1 MKITS
6 AVTTQTENILLST
19 NNNNLEDAKKEI
31 INIQEEIHEEPK
43 GNSCTT
49 DNSIQIK
56 SQKKTVTFNEEVTYF
71 ILPSSS
77 DLPSSSIEPEK
88 KRKRIVGAD
97 CGVANERTSKII
109 GGAVVTPYKYPWMV
123 VVYKG
128 YDSHC
133 GGALITRQYVLT
145 AAHCLEHPWSVSVG
159 IAVHDLARPGQMIP
173 ASETIIHRNYIRGEP
188 FYDVGSRFLREIDLE
203 ILYTDD
209 LKIDARAVNGGGV
222 CYSDSGSPLFTRY
235 ADGRYHVIGVTSGGE
250 IDCLGLSSY
259 PRISA
264 LNQWIMSNIMD
275 SVSCE
280 KASYQIT
287 PNETNYL

>member
-1 MKITS
+1 MNQKIV
-6 AVTTQTENILLST
+6 VTVSPS
-19 NNNNLEDAKKEI
+19 EI
-31 INIQEEIHEEPK
+31 
-43 GNSCTT
+43 
-49 DNSIQIK
+49 
-56 SQKKTVTFNEEVTYF
+56 
-71 ILPSSS
+71 
-77 DLPSSSIEPEK
+77 
-88 KRKRIVGAD
+88 RKLQCD

-109 GGAVVTPYKYPWMV
+109 GGDVVTPYKYPWMV

-173 ASETIIHRNYIRGEP
+173 ASETIIHRNYIRGGP
-188 FYDVGSRFLREIDLE
+188 FYDVGLIKLADAVTLSQEVGTLCLPHNVKYERTGRHAIVAGWGRRTPPPTLKRSRFLREIDLE

-275 SVSCE
+275 SVPCE